1 MGEIVLKV
9 SKSKRKILQGQVV
22 SDKCQKTITVLITAR
37 KLHPVYQKYVLF
49 NKKIKAHDESNT
61 AHVGDIVRVI
71 ESRPMSKDKKWR
83 LLEIVERAR

>member
-9 SKSKRKILQGQVV
+9 SKSKRKILQGQVI

-49 NKKIKAHDESNT
+49 SKKIKAHDENNT

-71 ESRPMSKDKKWR
+71 ESRPISKDKKWR
-83 LLEIVERAR
+83 LLEIVDRAR